1 MPTPKTGL
9 SLTNWF
15 FLTSKS
21 TKGFSEKFLILIA
34 IVIEFSQPHS
44 FLHKDTSHITI
55 KLIIS
60 KSYNN
65 IIHWLLQG
73 KRILKSF

>member
-15 FLTSKS
+15 FFNKQEYERIFG
-21 TKGFSEKFLILIA
+21 KVLILIA
-34 IVIEFSQPHS
+34 TVIEFPQPHS

-55 KLIIS
+55 KLIIL